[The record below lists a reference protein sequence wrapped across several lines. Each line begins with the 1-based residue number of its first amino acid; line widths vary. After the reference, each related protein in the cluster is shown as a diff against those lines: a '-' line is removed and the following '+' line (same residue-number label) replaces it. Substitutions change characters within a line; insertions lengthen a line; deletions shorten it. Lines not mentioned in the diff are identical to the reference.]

1 MKRSTT
7 KKEVFAGIILALVFT
22 GLAVAGIYGMTL
34 PHFSIELKRGVY
46 CFSGLTKNI
55 FLTSLI
61 LWAPTINTVIY
72 LGLRIRAGHSGS
84 IIQNK
89 LMSAL
94 LLVLFFS
101 SATGIF
107 ASLFV
112 AGRQCG

>member
-1 MKRSTT
+1 M
-7 KKEVFAGIILALVFT
+7 KKEFVAGVILTLVFT
-22 GLAVAGIYGMTL
+22 GTAVVGIYGTTL

-46 CFSGLTKNI
+46 CFSGLTKDI

-61 LWAPTINTVIY
+61 LWAPAVNTVIY
-72 LGLRIRAGHSGS
+72 LGLRIRAGHSVS

-89 LMSAL
+89 TISAL
-94 LLVLFFS
+94 LLGLFFG

-107 ASLFV
+107 VSLFV